1 MSCCIFH
8 VIRVLSVCFTLCI
21 FVNTIVYW
29 ICIILD
35 SKYQNKHIHSR
46 NQYTP
51 SEWVHQKNR
60 SSHPNSL
67 THSQFT
73 FALSPHSQ
81 LSLFYSFRERKR
93 KTPSPARYSIPNKRK
108 WKSYLIRL
116 KSFFGT
122 SQIKYQSITLQSYR
136 SISCDCDFISS
147 VLHVFGLR
155 KTSTHCFHST
165 KFGSPIYHTMRNSL
179 DLKNWLWYYPFDD
192 RYISGCEQDRSLW
205 PSWTSC
211 GDGESHHYTS
221 TWSL

>member
-1 MSCCIFH
+1 MLCCIFH
-8 VIRVLSVCFTLCI
+8 VIRVLSVWFTLCN

-35 SKYQNKHIHSR
+35 KRIPKQTHPFQKSIH
-46 NQYTP
+46 T
-51 SEWVHQKNR
+51 SEWVHQNNR

-73 FALSPHSQ
+73 FVPSPHSQ
-81 LSLFYSFRERKR
+81 LSLFYSIRERKR
-93 KTPSPARYSIPNKRK
+93 KTPSPAQYSIPNKRK
-108 WKSYLIRL
+108 WKSYLIRQ
-116 KSFFGT
+116 KSFLGQAI
-122 SQIKYQSITLQSYR
+122 SSPNQSLYNHIEAFLVIR
-136 SISCDCDFISS
+136 DFISS
-147 VLHVFGLR
+147 VLRVFGLR
-155 KTSTHCFHST
+155 KTLKRCFYST
-165 KFGSPIYHTMRNSL
+165 KFGSPFYHTMRNSL

-211 GDGESHHYTS
+211 GDGESHQYTS